1 MTREGKILEL
11 INNYLI
17 YDKLDIEYDN
27 FNMSL
32 SSKLYKMLDFY
43 TIFWD
48 MRTKGNRDYKSSIE
62 FLKVV
67 EITLNKVMDKYAPK
81 VTPEQAKEKE
91 IMEV

>member
-11 INNYLI
+11 ISKYLT

-32 SSKLYKMLDFY
+32 SNGLFNMLDFY

-48 MRTKGNRDYKSSIE
+48 MRTKGNKDYESSPE
-62 FLKVV
+62 FLAT
-67 EITLNKVMDKYAPK
+67 I
-81 VTPEQAKEKE
+81 
-91 IMEV
+91 